1 MKNLVCL
8 LMALTIGLVMAS
20 CNKQGDLANQQE
32 FLLKAPSGVA
42 IATTSD
48 DLLKVAQETVA
59 SSSSLEITKVDYL
72 PVKTG
77 FAAIVW
83 YKTKA
88 GAAGNFAYVRYP
100 KVEYNAKKL
109 VVKRGGVTSQLV
121 KGDITVSCNGTCGCV
136 VSGEIKPDG
145 TITFKCGCTDC
156 TATIKTGQN

>member
-1 MKNLVCL
+1 
-8 LMALTIGLVMAS
+8 MALTIGLVMAA

-32 FLLKAPSGVA
+32 FLLKAPSGVT
-42 IATTSD
+42 IATNSD
-48 DLLKVAQETVA
+48 DLMKVALETVPNA
-59 SSSSLEITKVDYL
+59 KDLKITKVDYL

-100 KVEYNAKKL
+100 KVAYEAKQL
-109 VVKRGGVTSQLV
+109 VVKRGTANSQLIT
-121 KGDITVSCNGTCGCV
+121 GDITVSCNGSCGCV

-145 TITFKCGCTDC
+145 TITFKCGCSDC
-156 TATIKTGQN
+156 TATIKNT

>member
-1 MKNLVCL
+1 MKNLLCL
-8 LMALTIGLVMAS
+8 LMALTIGLVMAA

-32 FLLKAPSGVA
+32 FLLKAPSGVT
-42 IATTSD
+42 IAANSD
-48 DLLKVAQETVA
+48 DLMKVALETV
-59 SSSSLEITKVDYL
+59 SETSGLEITKVDYL

-83 YKTKA
+83 YKTKT

-100 KVEYNAKKL
+100 KIEYNAKKL

-121 KGDITVSCNGTCGCV
+121 KGDITVSYNGSCGCV

-145 TITFKCGCTDC
+145 TITFRCGCSDC
-156 TATIKTGQN
+156 TATIKNT

>member
-1 MKNLVCL
+1 MKNLLCIL
-8 LMALTIGLVMAS
+8 ITLKMGLVITA

-32 FLLKAPSGVA
+32 YLLKAPSGVS
-42 IATTSD
+42 IAANSH
-48 DLLKVAQETVA
+48 DLMKVALETV
-59 SSSSLEITKVDYL
+59 SETSGLEITKVDYL

-100 KVEYNAKKL
+100 KIEYNAKKL

-145 TITFKCGCTDC
+145 TITFRCGCSDC
-156 TATIKTGQN
+156 TATIKNT

>member
-1 MKNLVCL
+1 MKNLLCIL
-8 LMALTIGLVMAS
+8 ITLKMGLVMTA

-32 FLLKAPSGVA
+32 FLLKAPSGVS
-42 IATTSD
+42 IAANSD
-48 DLLKVAQETVA
+48 DLMKVALETV
-59 SSSSLEITKVDYL
+59 SETSGLEITKVDYL

-100 KVEYNAKKL
+100 KIEYNAKKL
-109 VVKRGGVTSQLV
+109 VVKRGGVTSQLA

-145 TITFKCGCTDC
+145 TITFRCGCSDC
-156 TATIKTGQN
+156 TATIKNT